1 MEPGDGV
8 LHLGGQYHA
17 ALPIDSGERVNM
29 IVWLHGKYEVV
40 RVAPYAELEQ
50 LSAQQ
55 RWSAYARENAD
66 SLMMGARA

>member
-1 MEPGDGV
+1 
-8 LHLGGQYHA
+8 
-17 ALPIDSGERVNM
+17 M